1 VFGFSNHYYE
11 FWNNERNSSAGI
23 LMRKQQ
29 IAIIALALW
38 LSIVSVFM
46 LLAQRVDLEIFF
58 VLSLIGMLVIVQLM
72 QSYYVQPGYL
82 QYIRYL
88 IAAGI
93 VMFGVIVA
101 LKVLDILGW
110 EIVIQ

>member
-1 VFGFSNHYYE
+1 
-11 FWNNERNSSAGI
+11 
-23 LMRKQQ
+23 MRKQQ